1 MYFCEKSQEGQNLTE
16 GHSFNE
22 INPLIAREGL
32 RLTASVK
39 LWFWLDLL

>member
-32 RLTASVK
+32 RRAAYVK
-39 LWFWLDLL
+39 PWFWLDLL